1 MAEDEKNPT
10 DLGHSLYTVEP
21 SPLEA
26 KNAQRWIKR
35 ARDKRALNSLE
46 NPFED
51 DRDIIGYLD
60 RAIDNAQNPLDQLE
74 LKMLHE
80 SLCREIHKEK
90 PHKVRAVADSRSS
103 IKITAENRGEK
114 PHRLSN
120 GSKVRSPT
128 AIRGR
133 ATPPQRGGI

>member
-1 MAEDEKNPT
+1 MTRLIDPLPKDTIKMAEDEENRT

-21 SPLEA
+21 SPSEA
-26 KNAQRWIKR
+26 KNATQWIKR
-35 ARDKRALNSLE
+35 ARDKKAMNSLE

-51 DRDIIGYLD
+51 EQDIINYLD

-90 PHKVRAVADSRSS
+90 RQKKKA
-103 IKITAENRGEK
+103 
-114 PHRLSN
+114 
-120 GSKVRSPT
+120 
-128 AIRGR
+128 
-133 ATPPQRGGI
+133 

>member
-1 MAEDEKNPT
+1 MNPRFPKEPIAMAEEEKNQS
-10 DLGHSLYTVEP
+10 DLSHSLYTVEP
-21 SPLEA
+21 SPSEA

-51 DRDIIGYLD
+51 EQDIINYLD

-80 SLCREIHKEK
+80 SLCRDIHREK
-90 PHKVRAVADSRSS
+90 RQKKKA
-103 IKITAENRGEK
+103 
-114 PHRLSN
+114 
-120 GSKVRSPT
+120 
-128 AIRGR
+128 
-133 ATPPQRGGI
+133 